1 MSRKKKL
8 INNTN
13 IPQHAIE
20 SMARCFLPSILEF
33 YQSEEGQREYAEW
46 KAQREETK
54 ARAANTAAQSVKE
67 PLFSLGKNR
76 GFGIFRGK

>member
-1 MSRKKKL
+1 MSRKNKL

-54 ARAANTAAQSVKE
+54 ARAANTAALVVYLHRFF
-67 PLFSLGKNR
+67 LFV
-76 GFGIFRGK
+76 

>member
-46 KAQREETK
+46 KAQREETT
-54 ARAANTAAQSVKE
+54 RAANTAALVVYLHRFF
-67 PLFSLGKNR
+67 LFV
-76 GFGIFRGK
+76 

>member
-33 YQSEEGQREYAEW
+33 YQSEEGQRECAEW

-54 ARAANTAAQSVKE
+54 ARAANTAALVVY
-67 PLFSLGKNR
+67 LYRF
-76 GFGIFRGK
+76 FRFV